1 MVICHLLAG
10 GTCLPIQPISPFCL
24 FNPYKHVISLNTK
37 CLSLS
42 QANWWLGTGYKC
54 LHTSAMKFFLNF
66 LFFKF
71 FGEGYSSYPTQCFT
85 STKNKMFGL

>member
-37 CLSLS
+37 CL
-42 QANWWLGTGYKC
+42 
-54 LHTSAMKFFLNF
+54 HTSAMKLTSLFQIFWGRLFIIPNPVLHKHQKQNVWTLNSQQSCDT
-66 LFFKF
+66 
-71 FGEGYSSYPTQCFT
+71 EE
-85 STKNKMFGL
+85 